1 MTFGRRDATPIEHNR
16 PGRSSAS
23 SSLAG
28 LCRGTPVATGAL
40 LAFAL
45 LGVAAADDWQ
55 PIARGI
61 DYRLFPIG
69 PSEAHVVRVDLA
81 DQGLRIIASAAEDR
95 GLTVSE
101 FARRRGALVAING
114 DYFDADFA
122 PIGLAMGDGKVWATA
137 REGVRRQEVVGV
149 GGHRLEIFPRSEP
162 LRTPEPWMTGA
173 VSGWPA
179 VVEGCDPVE
188 RLPGSDLFTRSAHPR
203 TAVGL
208 SGDRRTL
215 YLVVADGRR
224 ADVPGLTLP
233 ELAEFLD
240 GLGICTAVNLDGGG
254 SSALWV
260 EDRIVNQPS
269 DLVERPVAN
278 HLGIVVEGVKPG
290 GIAAPDPAHPG
301 NSANPEMPQT

>member
-1 MTFGRRDATPIEHNR
+1 M
-16 PGRSSAS
+16 
-23 SSLAG
+23 
-28 LCRGTPVATGAL
+28 
-40 LAFAL
+40 AFAL
-45 LGVAAADDWQ
+45 LGIAAAEDWQ
-55 PIARGI
+55 PVARGV
-61 DYRLFPIG
+61 DYRVFPPG
-69 PSEAHVVRVDLA
+69 PSEIHVVRVDLA
-81 DQGLRIIASAAEDR
+81 DEGLRLVAGAAEDR

-101 FARRRGALVAING
+101 FARRHGALVAING

-122 PIGLAMGDGKVWATA
+122 PIGLAMGDGRVWATA

-149 GGHRLEIFPRSEP
+149 GGHRVEIFPRGEP

-179 VVEGCDPVE
+179 VVEACDPVE
-188 RLPGSDLFTRSAHPR
+188 RLPGSDHFTRSAHPR

-208 SGDRRTL
+208 SGDRRAL

-233 ELAEFLD
+233 ELAAFLD
-240 GLGICTAVNLDGGG
+240 GLGVCTAVNLDGGG

-260 EDRIVNQPS
+260 GDRIVNQPS

-278 HLGIVVEGVKPG
+278 HLGVVVEGVKPG
-290 GIAAPDPAHPG
+290 GIAAPDPAHSGNIAIPG
-301 NSANPEMPQT
+301 IP